1 MFVIFIVQ
9 LSSQFKFIAFFLYSF
24 GAIVICLNFIAL
36 SNSVVLFYSLVPS
49 SFEWFYFIFFVI
61 PFIV

>member
-36 SNSVVLFYSLVPS
+36 SNSVVLFYSLVLS
-49 SFEWFYFIFFVI
+49 SFE
-61 PFIV
+61 